1 MLWSKI
7 VSDLRAALPQ
17 YKVVRSRGDGT
28 LEFSFRARSDT
39 QRPIYY
45 VLIEYR
51 KTFVLRNLNT
61 GLAKSYSESKKEEL
75 LCMLRTIQR
84 RQNKTN
90 CVESGS
96 GGTNQ
101 HSSKWRELFTTM
113 TGPVKRLTRFIG

>member
-7 VSDLRAALPQ
+7 IRDLRDALPQ

-28 LEFSFRARSDT
+28 LEFSFKARGDD

-51 KTFVLRNLNT
+51 KSYVLRNLNT

-75 LCMLRTIQR
+75 LCMIRTIQR
-84 RQNKTN
+84 RQRKTK
-90 CVESGS
+90 CAESGR
-96 GGTNQ
+96 GYENRLF
-101 HSSKWRELFTTM
+101 SKWRELFCMTTAH
-113 TGPVKRLTRFIG
+113 VKRLTLLIA

>member
-7 VSDLRAALPQ
+7 VSDVRAALPQ
-17 YKVVRSRGDGT
+17 YKVVRRHGEGT
-28 LEFSFRARSDT
+28 LEFSFQARSDK

-51 KTFVLRNLNT
+51 KSYVLRNLNT

-84 RQNKTN
+84 RQSKTKDAD
-90 CVESGS
+90 SGL
-96 GGTNQ
+96 GCPNQ
-101 HSSKWRELFTTM
+101 FSSKWRELFTTM
-113 TGPVKRLTRFIG
+113 ITRARRLTHFIA